1 MEEEDLSFSSSCSLP
16 LCVTLSRNE
25 CPKAAGP
32 LVSPYSPSASA
43 AGLSVAATPTNKFS
57 KKAARAV
64 NLLHPSPSAAMN
76 KAVLSNVGPYLDDMP
91 GEDWPDEQQPPDEEE
106 IPMQSYDTTA
116 IKLAKAT
123 RALTDVVE
131 EPAATSRE
139 NLLTQQL
146 ALEQRQFER
155 LKHDFTYNLSLLRE
169 RDAELERYDV
179 ETAALRSEL
188 EVRGQ
193 ALAAARRELGER
205 DAQLAEEKRKLQ
217 ARRVEVQT
225 CEKRIRELSDTVE
238 RREADAKRIDADLEV
253 ARKQRQEALA
263 AASRN
268 KAAADE
274 QRQDATSVRT
284 EVQLRLQQMQQ
295 ERDEMETSHQNVLAE
310 ERAQRAAEVKALR
323 AEARRDASALQE
335 QIDKLQVELGEAN
348 RQREAAHDEVRGMRE
363 ALTSDQARRERLR
376 DDAKRA
382 ASALSESQAE
392 VLRLVKRNEQIEL
405 AARHAHMEHK
415 AQLEALSEE
424 RTREA
429 QAAQRTFDE
438 RVSALHRLREEEV
451 LAERRAGHA
460 RAAELDEAL
469 GKVNARIQG
478 HAADLAA
485 AEERGRNHA
494 VRAEQLLAQKQTLL
508 REVGS
513 LKADAVSSRE
523 RADVLQKM
531 LTQRTEYIRKLQLA
545 AARREEQLTQHFM
558 EAQKRSLE
566 AVQEQLEAQTARSQD
581 LARQLEELGQMYE
594 VSERQRHQW
603 AAALQGTAAG
613 VTPTLPVPRLPERSS
628 STAGTSQRIAEVASA
643 LEDAV
648 CRLSCQTSARAS
660 PTPLPLVTSEADTRA
675 ALATSRAEQAEAA
688 AAAAQQ
694 AAMAAEALAMAAEAS
709 AEARTVEAERRASE
723 AEQRAREAA
732 VAAAEQ
738 RAREAIMVTM
748 EPYPLH
754 PIAIDPI
761 TAEPHPI
768 HPIVAA
774 VPFDAY
780 PNLSASLE
788 SPDEASPDLASIL
801 QAQESAFHESAFHTG
816 LPEAPRVVAPVLEAF
831 PQSAFT
837 QSPFAQ
843 PSPAIPPQSTFAPPQ
858 PPPLG
863 TFPYSP
869 FGAAGPPRQTEGG
882 PTEGGLDK
890 FLTEGLAAKEGLGS
904 PSAPEPARA
913 AKTPLTAVPGKPSAP
928 IFFTAPPPRK
938 QKSPEAVPKMPSLI

>member
-1 MEEEDLSFSSSCSLP
+1 
-16 LCVTLSRNE
+16 
-25 CPKAAGP
+25 
-32 LVSPYSPSASA
+32 
-43 AGLSVAATPTNKFS
+43 
-57 KKAARAV
+57 
-64 NLLHPSPSAAMN
+64 MN

-123 RALTDVVE
+123 RTLTDVVE

-225 CEKRIRELSDTVE
+225 CEKRIRELSDAVE

-508 REVGS
+508 REVSS

-566 AVQEQLEAQTARSQD
+566 AVQEQLEAQTGRSQD

-613 VTPTLPVPRLPERSS
+613 VTPALPAPRLPERSS
-628 STAGTSQRIAEVASA
+628 SAAGTSQRIAEVATA

-660 PTPLPLVTSEADTRA
+660 PTPLPLITSEADARA
-675 ALATSRAEQAEAA
+675 ALATSRAEEAEAA

-694 AAMAAEALAMAAEAS
+694 AAMAAEAAAEAR
-709 AEARTVEAERRASE
+709 AVEAERRASE

-754 PIAIDPI
+754 PISIDPS
-761 TAEPHPI
+761 TAEPHPL

-780 PNLSASLE
+780 PNLSASLD

-801 QAQESAFHESAFHTG
+801 QAQESAFHESAVHTG
-816 LPEAPRVVAPVLEAF
+816 LPEAPRIVAPVLEAF

-843 PSPAIPPQSTFAPPQ
+843 PPPATFPQSTFAPP
-858 PPPLG
+858 PPPPPS
-863 TFPYSP
+863 TFPHSP
-869 FGAAGPPRQTEGG
+869 FGAGPPGQTEGG
-882 PTEGGLDK
+882 PLDK
-890 FLTEGLAAKEGLGS
+890 FLAEGLAAKEGLES

-938 QKSPEAVPKMPSLI
+938 QKSPTAVPKMPSLNI